1 MVVQAIGIV
10 TDLRSQNKNLSY
22 LYMASGLLSDGDNG
36 GGLFWWNPASTAA
49 DDGVNVIQVTGV
61 ATGRWVRIFDSS
73 AGVPSTRQL
82 TINGV
87 TYDLS
92 ANRTWNVGTVTGTG
106 TANYMTKFTSAGVIG
121 DSNMLFSSTASST
134 NWTIGS
140 TSGSQNNTTSLSLAA
155 VTESR
160 FEANASDGYHA
171 EFTNSY
177 GNVYILAT
185 KPSPDS
191 DNNYILYYNGSSTS
205 NRYLAFQTNGADR
218 IRVSQAGDVSIG
230 GTSALAKLD
239 IYGDLNVRTIINA
252 VTDTDKFLVS
262 DGGIVKYRT
271 GAQVLSDI
279 GAQPA
284 GNYVLESRTL
294 TINGTT
300 YDLSANRTWNVGTV
314 TGTGTNSY
322 LALWNSS
329 TGITTSGILQVGT
342 AGYFFDTNSDFG
354 TNFNFRNNATNSMT
368 YAIELVNY
376 SSPKATKHTYTSG
389 IVISEIA
396 NSFVNRIFANG
407 NHIIG
412 NGITDN
418 GYKLEVQGTGRF
430 TGALTIDTIANAT
443 IDTDRFLVSDS
454 GVVKYRTGA
463 QLLSDIGGQP
473 AGSYVTTSRTL
484 TINGTAYDL
493 SADRTWSVGTVTSV
507 QLSAGT
513 GISLAGTNPITTSG
527 TITVTNTAPDQIVTI
542 AAGENISVSGTYP
555 NFTVSATG
563 EIISSFLLMGA

>member
-22 LYMASGLLSDGDNG
+22 LYMASGLLSAGDSG
-36 GGLFWWNPASTAA
+36 GGLFWWNPVSTAA

-61 ATGRWVRIFDSS
+61 TPGRWVRIFDGS
-73 AGVPSTRQL
+73 AGVPSSRQL

-87 TYDLS
+87 TYNLSADRTWSINLNSVTGQGAVTTNSITVGSVYLTNMTAGSGALYYSSGLNRVTLANYNAGGSVYVEVNGGSYSAVFGSDLS
-92 ANRTWNVGTVTGTG
+92 
-106 TANYMTKFTSAGVIG
+106 FTSYGTIAGV
-121 DSNMLFSSTASST
+121 F
-134 NWTIGS
+134 
-140 TSGSQNNTTSLSLAA
+140 NN
-155 VTESR
+155 
-160 FEANASDGYHA
+160 
-171 EFTNSY
+171 
-177 GNVYILAT
+177 AT
-185 KPSPDS
+185 
-191 DNNYILYYNGSSTS
+191 
-205 NRYLAFQTNGADR
+205 
-218 IRVSQAGDVSIG
+218 V
-230 GTSALAKLD
+230 
-239 IYGDLNVRTIINA
+239 
-252 VTDTDKFLVS
+252 DTDRFIVS
-262 DGGIVKYRT
+262 DAGVLKYRT
-271 GAQVLSDI
+271 GAEVLSDI

-284 GNYVLESRTL
+284 GNYVPTSRTL

-314 TGTGTNSY
+314 TGTGTNNY

-329 TGITTSGILQVGT
+329 TGITTSGILQNGT
-342 AGYFFDTNSDFG
+342 SGYYLDSNSDFG
-354 TNFNFRNNATNSMT
+354 TSFNFRNNATNSMIYT
-368 YAIELVNY
+368 VELVNY
-376 SSPKATKHTYTSG
+376 SSPKATKHSYTSG

-396 NSFVNRIFANG
+396 SSFVSRIFANG

-412 NGITDN
+412 SGITDN
-418 GYKLEVQGTGRF
+418 GYKLEVQGIGRF
-430 TGALTIDTIANAT
+430 TGALTLDTISNAT

-454 GVVKYRTGA
+454 GVVKYRTGT

-555 NFTVSATG
+555 NFTISATG